1 MALDRAAG
9 PLLGS
14 SASALTQWV
23 FSGLDAAVARSTHS
37 EYRVI
42 YCYEDCALKTMLA
55 AKRRHVKTVYELPLG
70 YFKGVEEIISRELS
84 ANPALSPFFAPF
96 PEPRYKQERKQLEL
110 ETADLIICPSRF
122 SRSTTEG
129 YCCPDRVKVIPYGAD
144 TTRSAKQ
151 WPARRD
157 APLRLLYV
165 GQISPRKGI
174 HLLFEALT
182 RIAPAEYSLTLIGT
196 WRPGF
201 RQWLDRQYGIRYRYL
216 GKISHSELHN
226 FYKAHDAL
234 VFPTIA
240 EGLALVILE
249 AMACGI
255 PVIASTH
262 SGGADI
268 ITNGRDGLIFRAQDV
283 GALRTAIADLLN
295 KVDSLPEMGFQ
306 ARRTA
311 EQLSWD
317 EYGEKV
323 LQTIWN

>member
-1 MALDRAAG
+1 MALDRAAR
-9 PLLGS
+9 PLRGS
-14 SASALTQWV
+14 FATALTQWV
-23 FSGLDAAVARSTHS
+23 FSGLDATIARSTHS
-37 EYRVI
+37 GYRVI

-55 AKRRHVKTVYELPLG
+55 AKRSHVKTVYELPSG

-84 ANPALSPFFAPF
+84 AKPELGPFFVPF
-96 PEPRYKQERKQLEL
+96 PEPRYKQKRKQLEL
-110 ETADLIICPSRF
+110 ETADVIICPSRF

-129 YCCPDRVKVIPYGAD
+129 HCCPDRIQVIPYGAD
-144 TTRSAKQ
+144 ITRSAKQ
-151 WPARRD
+151 WPRCRD
-157 APLRLLYV
+157 APVRLLYV

-174 HLLFEALT
+174 HLLFEALA
-182 RIAPAEYSLTLIGT
+182 RIASAEYSLTLIGT

-216 GKISHSELHN
+216 GKISHIELHN

-234 VFPTIA
+234 VFPT
-240 EGLALVILE
+240 LADGFGLVILE

-262 SGGADI
+262 SAGPDI
-268 ITNGRDGLIFRAQDV
+268 ITNGRDGLIFRGQDV

-295 KVDSLPEMGFQ
+295 KVDILPEMGFE

-317 EYGEKV
+317 VYGEKV